1 MSANISPVILQERSA
16 KKVVIEPLTRK
27 IKVRIGAPDINS
39 NQADTDRLMVG
50 IKEMVGG
57 PVHCPLGLM
66 NKIHLIYTQGH
77 DQISATIYH
86 MGGSWTLVDV
96 EGGDTTGMHL
106 GLAVDIGTTTVVVYL
121 VDMSDG
127 KIVDMAADY
136 NGQVALGEDILTRIY
151 FAAQDQGLQVLKAAV
166 CDTINS
172 LINKLCSRNDCPAK
186 SISAM
191 AIGANT
197 TMVHLLLGL
206 DPSSICMA
214 PYAPVVNNPG
224 ILEAKDIGIALNPY
238 VPVYI
243 LPSVG
248 SYVGGD
254 VLAGI
259 LACEMYRDEELS
271 LFVDIGT
278 NGEIVLGN
286 RDWLV
291 ACAGAAGPAL
301 EGGVAKSGMR
311 AEPGAIWKVSIAQAD
326 GRVHYKTIGDM
337 TPAGLCGSGL
347 VDCLAELFLTGRID
361 RAGKFRNGETSF
373 LVVSAG
379 ESATGSDIL
388 VTQTDINNFMRTKGA
403 VNAAVEL
410 LLESV
415 GCGMDEI
422 QKFYAAGAFG
432 HYLDIESAVTLGLYP
447 DLPRNKMIRLGNSSG
462 EGARQVLLSAEKRR
476 DLERIAGNITY
487 FELNT
492 NVQFMNKF
500 ISSKFI
506 PHTNMDFYPSVVK
519 KLQERNMLKNN
530 PHGRRGLYKDL
541 F

>member
-1 MSANISPVILQERSA
+1 MSSNILPVILQERLA
-16 KKVVIEPLTRK
+16 KKVVIDPLTRK
-27 IKVRIGAPDINS
+27 VKVRIGDPEINS
-39 NQADTDRLMVG
+39 NQADTDRLLAG
-50 IKEMVGG
+50 IKELVGG
-57 PVHCPLGLM
+57 QVYCPLGLM
-66 NKIHLIYTQGH
+66 NKIHLIYTQGYH
-77 DQISATIYH
+77 EISCTIYER
-86 MGGSWTLVDV
+86 GGSWTLVEV
-96 EGGDTTGMHL
+96 EGGDTTGVYL

-127 KIVDMAADY
+127 RIVDIAADY

-151 FAAQDQGLQVLKAAV
+151 FAAQDQGLEMLKGAV
-166 CDTINS
+166 CGTINS
-172 LINKLCSRNDCPAK
+172 LIAKLCHRNKFSAG
-186 SISAM
+186 SIAAM

-224 ILEAKDIGIALNPY
+224 ILEAAELGITLNPH

-243 LPSVG
+243 LPGVG

-259 LACEMYRDEELS
+259 LACEMYREEDLS

-311 AEPGAIWKVSIAQAD
+311 AEPGAIWKVTIAQGD
-326 GRVHYKTIGDM
+326 GKVHYSTIGDM
-337 TPAGLCGSGL
+337 LPAGLCGSGL
-347 VDCLAELFLTGRID
+347 VDCLSELFLTGRID
-361 RAGKFRNGETSF
+361 RAGKFRSGETSF
-373 LVVSAG
+373 VVVPAG

-388 VTQTDINNFMRTKGA
+388 VTQMDINNFMRTKGA

-415 GCGMDEI
+415 GCSMGEI

-462 EGARQVLLSAEKRR
+462 EGARQALLSAEKRR
-476 DLERIAGNITY
+476 DIERIAGNITY

-519 KLQERNMLKNN
+519 KLEERNMLK
-530 PHGRRGLYKDL
+530 K
-541 F
+541 